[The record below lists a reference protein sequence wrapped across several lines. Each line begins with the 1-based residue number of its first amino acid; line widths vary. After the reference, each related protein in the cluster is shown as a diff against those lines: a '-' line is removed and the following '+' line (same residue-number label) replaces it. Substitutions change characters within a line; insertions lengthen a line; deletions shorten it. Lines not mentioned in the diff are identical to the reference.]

1 MSSSLRYINAR
12 IKNRRDTKANLAD
25 TNPLL
30 YSGEL
35 ILEQDTNKIKMGDGV
50 TLYNELPYIGGNLPT
65 GCVIPFAG
73 TTIPD
78 DWLLCNGQAVS
89 RQEYDDLY
97 AVIGIKYG
105 SGNGS
110 DTFNVPDLRNRFIEG
125 GDTSTCGTKKEAGL
139 PNITGGLCLPTHTGR
154 YSNAVYGAFKDTP
167 WNNGQHGREGA
178 DFDEDSYWHDV
189 VEGSF
194 DASRCSS
201 IYGNSNTVQP
211 ASYLMCY
218 IIKT

>member
-12 IKNRRDTKANLAD
+12 IKNRRDTKANLTN

-89 RQEYDDLY
+89 RQEYDNLY

-110 DTFNVPDLRNRFIEG
+110 DTFNVPDLRNRFVEG

-139 PNITGGLCLPTHTGR
+139 PDITGKIFVDDEVSSRKDYG
-154 YSNAVYGAFKDTP
+154 GAFY
-167 WNNGQHGREGA
+167 NAE
-178 DFDEDSYWHDV
+178 EYIWHDYQ
-189 VEGSF
+189 GNTKYGPGNNLHFS
-194 DASRCSS
+194 ASKSNS